1 MFRYVRAALAAAALF
16 LIAPLMNANPAPDKD
31 GHVLTALWKQ
41 YEEANKADRPQ
52 KESEILTKIKA
63 EAVKQR
69 LAADFYDAAVKYVES
84 VQRRDWKKRDELRR
98 NLEKEV
104 RDFDEPMVTYLWMS
118 EQAGSTSD
126 ARWAY
131 VRPRAE
137 AFRAGHNTA
146 LWRGIGG
153 LMGGAMKDFVA
164 SDYEYVLWHLI
175 GARRYDN
182 PEKDEIYQALQGEVQ
197 GKHPGEGYLAFYV
210 ANRKYGPA
218 KKEALEAVAKQYA
231 GQSVAFWPRQ
241 ELLRIRFSELNEQKA
256 GSAAYQA
263 LYADCLTYEK
273 ERKAQ
278 KGDDAK
284 IVAGCTAVKNLTETL
299 TGKSVGVCLE
309 DKNVCVTFRNLDK
322 ATLTLREGDKT
333 VKTWNLANSARSFY
347 VYDTVR
353 VALPNLGDGAYSL
366 EAVNGKQNGLAFYNQ
381 HTLSLAVRREAAG
394 FAAYVT
400 DYISGKPLDKAKLT
414 LWKGDKEVASEQ
426 VRLDGFT
433 VLPKKFQETIDGHK
447 DTYYY
452 LTAETGSGTSLRAS
466 RKVGAHAYYYYDD
479 DDDRTD
485 RTFCHIYKDRGAYNP
500 GDVLQFKAV
509 VYQGN
514 LVDRVSV
521 VPDKTVEV
529 ILLNSEDKEIDR
541 LKLKTNEFGSVS
553 GSFTL
558 PKGERNGYFQLQVK
572 SGKQFLEG
580 DSFRVDEFVLP
591 TFTLS
596 FDKNDQLYLKGDEV
610 VIKGKVQSFSGHS
623 LTGADL
629 AVKVERWGNVVLET
643 NVQPAADGTFSFAF
657 PAKETGWYNAEVTV
671 TDATGEMQEFGTGV
685 YVSDYISV
693 SLTMQDGAE
702 GEFVTMEE
710 KNEPGVRYIGRRWRP
725 SASKYIATGEGAR
738 VLMEVD
744 NSDGNKIDVPVQYEL
759 FAEDSTVVR
768 SGKAA
773 SGEVVEIDLK
783 GLPDGLYSLVG
794 KASERDA
801 KDESKCWILKVNP
814 KGKVLDAPV
823 RRLFLTGPEDVPMGE
838 KIRLTM
844 GTADGAEYAVVTLFG
859 KARKVLE
866 TRKVI
871 LKGVRAKE
879 GSLTTLEFDYKPEY
893 PDAVR
898 LQVFYFKRGEAITFD
913 KEYSRT
919 RTRLALPLKFES
931 FTDKAFPGTSYTFT
945 LKTDPGV
952 EALAA
957 VYDKSIDAIAGN
969 WWPVVTLREFS
980 VPYVSIESVCGRVNG
995 DNPFDDELA
1004 LEETVV
1010 TGYGAAPMMK
1020 ATRSANSAMMEDR
1033 MVLAQAP
1040 MAAKESVEAAD
1051 EGAAA
1056 EVTVRSKFENALTF
1070 QPHLVSDAAGNIS
1083 FTFNTSDKL
1092 STYYVALYAHDK
1104 GMRNTYL
1111 REEMVVSV
1119 PVKVA
1124 VVEPQ
1129 FLYVGDTY
1137 EVAASVSSNSDKPV
1151 SGWLYLYTYPS
1162 QEYEGVEP
1170 MGVQRVAVTVP
1181 AGGTESHRFPVRVPA
1196 VETLGF
1202 KVVFAADEFS
1212 DAVFLPVAVKKPV
1225 QTLTEAHSAVLRAG
1239 MSRETLL
1246 AELRARFVNVPA
1258 SEAALTETTLLDLVR
1273 AAIPAKVD
1281 PEGKDVLS
1289 LSEAYYVR
1297 LLTQVPSLAAQVR
1310 NDNSAV
1316 IPSASSSVIPS
1327 EAKESQELLEK
1338 VLACRN
1344 NDGGFGWFEG
1354 MESSP
1359 IITAVLLQ
1367 RFAKLRDHGFEVPD
1381 LTSSVK
1387 FLDTR
1392 HFATELP
1399 YWRGYLSDAQYLFV
1413 RSLYPTVPFEVKP
1426 VTKEAKKRFEEFQK
1440 YVKGYLVPSAK
1451 DGRGLQGQI
1460 MAKARRVQTLLN
1472 LSASSEGIAL
1482 AKAWGVKVAAKSRM
1496 ESSLKADI
1504 ASLKE
1509 YAVEH
1514 RDGGWYYPNAVMPWR
1529 GLLETEADAHALLC
1543 GLMNPYAPE
1552 ISDGIRLWLMLQKE
1566 TQKWDESPAFVDAIT
1581 AILDGSDAVLATSI
1595 LSYSAT
1601 YDKPFADIKA
1611 AGNGFTIAR
1620 KFFREKT
1627 VEKVYDD
1634 RSGENDQVTV
1644 REEIA
1649 PGTPVAVGDKIIA
1662 EYHIWNQENRSFVK
1676 VDAFREAAL
1685 RPVQQLSGHTGWGW
1699 FSFRRL
1705 TFTPQ
1710 GYRNVKADRTEYY
1723 FDSFPEENTTLT
1735 EEFFVTQAGTFTAPV
1750 ITVESLYA
1758 PHYRANDA
1766 FHGVLAVE

>member
-1 MFRYVRAALAAAALF
+1 MSRYVQAALAAVAFF
-16 LIAPLMNANPAPDKD
+16 LIAPLMNATPAPDKD

-52 KESEILTKIKA
+52 KEAEILTKIKA

-104 RDFDEPMVTYLWMS
+104 KDFDEPMVTYLWMS
-118 EQAGSTSD
+118 DHAGSSSD
-126 ARWAY
+126 ARWAF
-131 VRPRAE
+131 VRDRVE
-137 AFRAGHNTA
+137 VFRQGHNTA

-175 GARRYDN
+175 GARRYEN
-182 PEKDEIYQALQGEVQ
+182 PEKDELYQALKAEVAE
-197 GKHPGEGYLAFYV
+197 KYPGEGYLAYYV
-210 ANRKYGPA
+210 AARKSGA
-218 KKEALEAVAKQYA
+218 ARKTALEAVAKQYA

-241 ELLRIRFSELNEQKA
+241 DLLRIRFDELNEKKA

-263 LYADCLTYEK
+263 LYADCLAFEK
-273 ERKAQ
+273 ERKAL

-284 IVAGCTAVKNLTETL
+284 VASGCQVAKNLSETL
-299 TGKSVGVCLE
+299 TGKGLGVRME

-333 VKTWNLANSARSFY
+333 LKTWNLTNPARSFY

-353 VALPNLGDGAYSL
+353 VALPALGDGAYSL
-366 EAVNGKQNGLAFYNQ
+366 EAVNGKQNGIAYYNQ
-381 HTLSLAVRREAAG
+381 HTLSMAVRREAAG

-400 DYISGKPLDKAKLT
+400 DYITGKPLDKAKIT
-414 LWKGDKEVASEQ
+414 LWKGDKEVISDN

-447 DTYYY
+447 QTYYY
-452 LTAETGSGTSLRAS
+452 LTAGTGNGTNLRAS

-479 DDDRTD
+479 EDDRTD

-500 GDVLQFKAV
+500 GDILQFKAV
-509 VYQGN
+509 VYEGN
-514 LVDRVSV
+514 LVDRIAV
-521 VPDKTVEV
+521 VPGKAVEV
-529 ILLNSEDKEIDR
+529 ILLNSEEKEIDR
-541 LKLKTNEFGSVS
+541 QKLKTNEFGSVS

-596 FDKNDQLYLKGDEV
+596 FDANDRLYLKGDEV
-610 VIKGKVQSFSGHS
+610 VIKGRVKSFSGHS

-629 AVKVERWGNVVLET
+629 AVKVERWGSVVLET

-657 PAKETGWYNAEVTV
+657 PAGDTGWYNAEVTV
-671 TDATGEMQEFGTGV
+671 TDATGEMQEFRTGV
-685 YVSDYISV
+685 YVSDNITV
-693 SLTMQDGAE
+693 SLTMQNGAE

-710 KNEPGVRYIGRRWRP
+710 KDEPGPYRYVGRRWRP
-725 SASKYIATGEGAR
+725 SPSKYIATGEVAR

-744 NSDGNKIDVPVQYEL
+744 NSDGNKIDVPVRYEL

-773 SGEVVEIDLK
+773 SGEVVELNLK

-801 KDESKCWILKVNP
+801 KDESKCWILKVDP
-814 KGKVLDAPV
+814 KGKTLDAPV

-844 GTADGAEYAVVTLFG
+844 GTADGAEYAIVTLFG
-859 KARKVLE
+859 KGRKVLE
-866 TRKVI
+866 TKKVI
-871 LKGVRAKE
+871 LQGVRAKE
-879 GSLTTLEFDYKPEY
+879 GSLTTVEFDYKAEY

-969 WWPVVTLREFS
+969 YWPVVTLREFS
-980 VPYVSIESVCGRVNG
+980 VPYVSIESVCGRVSG
-995 DNPFDDELA
+995 DDPYADDLA
-1004 LEETVV
+1004 LEESEAVV
-1010 TGYGAAPMMK
+1010 AYGAAPMMK
-1020 ATRSANSAMMEDR
+1020 ATRSANGAMEDR
-1033 MVLAQAP
+1033 MVLAEAP
-1040 MAAKESVEAAD
+1040 MAAKESAQAAD
-1051 EGAAA
+1051 GGAAP

-1070 QPHLVSDAAGNIS
+1070 QPHLVSDATGHLTL
-1083 FTFNTSDKL
+1083 TFNTSDKL

-1111 REEMVVSV
+1111 RDEMVVSV

-1129 FLYVGDTY
+1129 FLYMGDTY
-1137 EVAASVSSNSDKPV
+1137 EVGASVSSNSDKPV

-1162 QEYEGVEP
+1162 EEYEGVEP
-1170 MGVQRVAVTVP
+1170 IGVQRVAITVP
-1181 AGGTESHRFPVRVPA
+1181 AGGTQSHRFPVHVPA
-1196 VETLGF
+1196 VKTLGF

-1212 DAVFLPVAVKKPV
+1212 DAVFLPVEVKKPV
-1225 QTLTEAHSAVLRAG
+1225 QTLTEAHSVVLRAG

-1273 AAIPAKVD
+1273 AAIPTKAD
-1281 PEGKDVLS
+1281 PEGNDVLS

-1297 LLTQVPSLAAQVR
+1297 LLT
-1310 NDNSAV
+1310 
-1316 IPSASSSVIPS
+1316 SVIPGS
-1327 EAKESQELLEK
+1327 TGNLAEGTGALLEK

-1359 IITAVLLQ
+1359 VITAVLLQ

-1392 HFATELP
+1392 HFVTELP
-1399 YWRGYLSDAQYLFV
+1399 YWRGYLSDAQYLFI
-1413 RSLYPTVPFEVKP
+1413 RSLYPAVPFEVKP
-1426 VTKEAKKRFEEFQK
+1426 ATKEGKKRFEEFQK

-1482 AKAWGVKVAAKSRM
+1482 AKAWGVKVAAKSKM

-1543 GLMNPYAPE
+1543 GLMDPYAPQV
-1552 ISDGIRLWLMLQKE
+1552 SDGIRLWLMLQKE
-1566 TQKWDESPAFVDAIT
+1566 TQKWDESPAFVEAIT

-1627 VEKVYDD
+1627 VERVFDD
-1634 RSGENDQVTV
+1634 RSGENDKVTV

-1662 EYHIWNQENRSFVK
+1662 EYQIWNQENRSFVK

-1699 FSFRRL
+1699 FSLRRL

-1735 EEFFVTQAGTFTAPV
+1735 EEFFVTQSGTFTAPV

>member
-1 MFRYVRAALAAAALF
+1 MFRYIRAALAAAALF

-41 YEEANKADRPQ
+41 YEEASKADRPQ
-52 KESEILTKIKA
+52 KEAEILTKIKV
-63 EAVKQR
+63 EAARQR

-84 VQRRDWKKRDELRR
+84 VQRRDWKKRDELRK

-104 RDFDEPMVTYLWMS
+104 KDFDEPMVTYLWMS
-118 EQAGSTSD
+118 ERDGASSD
-126 ARWAY
+126 ARWAF
-131 VRPRAE
+131 VRDRAV

-146 LWRGIGG
+146 LYRGIGG
-153 LMGGAMKDFVA
+153 LMGGAMTDFVA
-164 SDYEYVLWHLI
+164 SDYEYVLWHLL
-175 GARRYDN
+175 GARRYDD
-182 PEKDEIYQALQGEVQ
+182 PEKDEIYRTLKAEVD
-197 GKHPGEGYLAFYV
+197 GKDPQEGYLAFYV
-210 ANRKYGPA
+210 ANRTNGKDERKA
-218 KKEALEAVAKQYA
+218 ALEAVAKKYA
-231 GQSVAFWPRQ
+231 GQAIAFWPRQ

-263 LYADCLTYEK
+263 LYTDCLTYEK
-273 ERKAQ
+273 ERKAR

-284 IVAGCTAVKNLTETL
+284 IVAGCTSVKTLTETL
-299 TGKSVGVCLE
+299 TGKGVGVRLQ
-309 DKNVCVTFRNLDK
+309 DKQVCVTFRNLDK

-333 VKTWNLANSARSFY
+333 LKTWNLANSTRSFY
-347 VYDTVR
+347 VYDTVK
-353 VALPNLGDGAYSL
+353 VALPPLGDGSYSL
-366 EAVNGKQNGLAFYNQ
+366 EAVNGKLNSIAYYNQ
-381 HTLSLAVRREAAG
+381 HTLSIAVRREAAG

-400 DYISGKPLDKAKLT
+400 DYLSGKPLDQAKVT
-414 LWKGDKEVASEQ
+414 LWKGDKAVVSEQ

-447 DTYYY
+447 ETYYN
-452 LTAETGSGTSLRAS
+452 LTAETGSGTGLRAS
-466 RKVGAHAYYYYDD
+466 QRVGAHAYYFEGDSDD
-479 DDDRTD
+479 SADH
-485 RTFCHIYKDRGAYNP
+485 TFCHIYKDRGAYNP
-500 GDVLQFKAV
+500 GDILQFKAV

-514 LVDRVSV
+514 LVDRISV

-529 ILLNSEDKEIDR
+529 ILLNSEGKEIDR
-541 LKLKTNEFGSVS
+541 LKRKTNEFGSVS

-572 SGKQFLEG
+572 SGKQYLEG

-596 FDKNDQLYLKGDEV
+596 FDKNDKLYLKGDEV
-610 VIKGKVQSFSGHS
+610 VIKGKVQSYSGHS

-643 NVQPAADGTFSFAF
+643 NVQPAADGTFSITF
-657 PAKETGWYNAEVTV
+657 PAEDTGWYNAEVTV

-685 YVSDYISV
+685 YVSDNISV
-693 SLTMQDGAE
+693 SLTMQNGAE
-702 GEFVTMEE
+702 GEFVPMEE
-710 KNEPGVRYIGRRWRP
+710 KNEPGPFRTAPRRWRP
-725 SASKYIATGEGAR
+725 AAAKYIATGDVAR
-738 VLMEVD
+738 VQMQVD
-744 NSDGNKIDVPVQYEL
+744 NSDGNKIDVPVRYEL
-759 FAEDSTVVR
+759 ADEAGKVVR
-768 SGKAA
+768 QGQAA
-773 SGEVVEIDLK
+773 SGEVVDIDLK

-801 KDESKCWILKVNP
+801 EDEAKCWILKVNP

-844 GTADGAEYAVVTLFG
+844 GTADGAEYAIVTLFG

-866 TRKVI
+866 TRKVV

-879 GSLTTLEFDYKPEY
+879 GSLATLEFDYKPDY

-898 LQVFYFKRGEAITFD
+898 LQVFYFKRGDSVVFD

-980 VPYVSIESVCGRVNG
+980 VPYVSIESACGRVNG
-995 DNPFDDELA
+995 DNPYEEELA
-1004 LEETVV
+1004 LEETAVV
-1010 TGYGAAPMMK
+1010 GYGAAPMMK
-1020 ATRSANSAMMEDR
+1020 ATRSANAAMRDQ
-1033 MVLAQAP
+1033 MVLAEAP
-1040 MAAKESVEAAD
+1040 MAAKESADAAFDEA
-1051 EGAAA
+1051 GP

-1070 QPHLVSDAAGNIS
+1070 QPHLVSDAAGNLS

-1104 GMRNTYL
+1104 GMRNTFL

-1162 QEYEGVEP
+1162 KDYEGVEP

-1212 DAVFLPVAVKKPV
+1212 DAVFLPVPVKKPV
-1225 QTLTEAHSAVLRAG
+1225 QALTEAHSAVLRAG
-1239 MSRETLL
+1239 MDRETLL
-1246 AELRARFVNVPA
+1246 AELRSRFVNIPA

-1281 PEGKDVLS
+1281 PAGKDVLS

-1297 LLTQVPSLAAQVR
+1297 LLTS
-1310 NDNSAV
+1310 V
-1316 IPSASSSVIPS
+1316 IPGSSSSVIPGLTRNLPDGTDD
-1327 EAKESQELLEK
+1327 LLTK

-1381 LTSSVK
+1381 LASSVK

-1426 VTKEAKKRFEEFQK
+1426 ATKEGKKRFEEFQK

-1543 GLMNPYAPE
+1543 NLMQPYAPQ

-1595 LSYSAT
+1595 LSYSGS
-1601 YDKPFADIKA
+1601 YEKPFADIKA

-1627 VEKVYDD
+1627 VEKVHDD
-1634 RSGENDQVTV
+1634 RTSDKNDQVTV

-1662 EYHIWNQENRSFVK
+1662 EYQVWNQENRSFVK

-1699 FSFRRL
+1699 FRLRSL

-1710 GYRNVKADRTEYY
+1710 GYRNVKADRTEYF

-1750 ITVESLYA
+1750 LTVESLYA

>member
-1 MFRYVRAALAAAALF
+1 M
-16 LIAPLMNANPAPDKD
+16 
-31 GHVLTALWKQ
+31 
-41 YEEANKADRPQ
+41 
-52 KESEILTKIKA
+52 
-63 EAVKQR
+63 
-69 LAADFYDAAVKYVES
+69 
-84 VQRRDWKKRDELRR
+84 
-98 NLEKEV
+98 
-104 RDFDEPMVTYLWMS
+104 
-118 EQAGSTSD
+118 
-126 ARWAY
+126 
-131 VRPRAE
+131 
-137 AFRAGHNTA
+137 
-146 LWRGIGG
+146 
-153 LMGGAMKDFVA
+153 
-164 SDYEYVLWHLI
+164 
-175 GARRYDN
+175 
-182 PEKDEIYQALQGEVQ
+182 
-197 GKHPGEGYLAFYV
+197 
-210 ANRKYGPA
+210 
-218 KKEALEAVAKQYA
+218 
-231 GQSVAFWPRQ
+231 
-241 ELLRIRFSELNEQKA
+241 
-256 GSAAYQA
+256 
-263 LYADCLTYEK
+263 
-273 ERKAQ
+273 
-278 KGDDAK
+278 
-284 IVAGCTAVKNLTETL
+284 
-299 TGKSVGVCLE
+299 
-309 DKNVCVTFRNLDK
+309 
-322 ATLTLREGDKT
+322 
-333 VKTWNLANSARSFY
+333 
-347 VYDTVR
+347 
-353 VALPNLGDGAYSL
+353 
-366 EAVNGKQNGLAFYNQ
+366 
-381 HTLSLAVRREAAG
+381 
-394 FAAYVT
+394 
-400 DYISGKPLDKAKLT
+400 
-414 LWKGDKEVASEQ
+414 
-426 VRLDGFT
+426 
-433 VLPKKFQETIDGHK
+433 
-447 DTYYY
+447 
-452 LTAETGSGTSLRAS
+452 
-466 RKVGAHAYYYYDD
+466 
-479 DDDRTD
+479 
-485 RTFCHIYKDRGAYNP
+485 
-500 GDVLQFKAV
+500 
-509 VYQGN
+509 
-514 LVDRVSV
+514 
-521 VPDKTVEV
+521 
-529 ILLNSEDKEIDR
+529 
-541 LKLKTNEFGSVS
+541 
-553 GSFTL
+553 
-558 PKGERNGYFQLQVK
+558 
-572 SGKQFLEG
+572 
-580 DSFRVDEFVLP
+580 
-591 TFTLS
+591 
-596 FDKNDQLYLKGDEV
+596 
-610 VIKGKVQSFSGHS
+610 
-623 LTGADL
+623 
-629 AVKVERWGNVVLET
+629 KVERWGNVVLET

-657 PAKETGWYNAEVTV
+657 PAQETGWYNAEVTI
-671 TDATGEMQEFGTGV
+671 TDATGEMQEFRTGV

-710 KNEPGVRYIGRRWRP
+710 KDASVPYRYVNRRWRP
-725 SASKYIATGEGAR
+725 SASKYIATGEVAR

-744 NSDGNKIDVPVQYEL
+744 NSDGNKIDVPVRYEL

-773 SGEVVEIDLK
+773 SGEVVAIDLK

-801 KDESKCWILKVNP
+801 EDESKCWILKVDP

-844 GTADGAEYAVVTLFG
+844 GTADGTEYAVVTLFG
-859 KARKVLE
+859 KDRQVLE
-866 TRKVI
+866 TRKVV
-871 LKGVRAKE
+871 LQGVRAKA
-879 GSLTTLEFDYKPEY
+879 GSLTTVEFDYKAEY

-980 VPYVSIESVCGRVNG
+980 VPYVSIESVCGRVSG
-995 DNPFDDELA
+995 DDPYADDLVM
-1004 LEETVV
+1004 EESEAVV
-1010 TGYGAAPMMK
+1010 AYGAAPMMK
-1020 ATRSANSAMMEDR
+1020 ATRSANGAMEDR
-1033 MVLAQAP
+1033 MVLAEAS
-1040 MAAKESVEAAD
+1040 MAAKESAADQAVEA
-1051 EGAAA
+1051 GAGAP

-1092 STYYVALYAHDK
+1092 STYYVALYAHDT
-1104 GMRNTYL
+1104 GMRNAYL
-1111 REEMVVSV
+1111 RDEMVVSV

-1129 FLYVGDTY
+1129 FLYAGDTY

-1151 SGWLYLYTYPS
+1151 SDWLYLYTYPS
-1162 QEYEGVEP
+1162 REYEGVEP
-1170 MGVQRVAVTVP
+1170 MGVQRVSVTVP
-1181 AGGTESHRFPVRVPA
+1181 AGGTETHRFPVRVPA
-1196 VETLGF
+1196 VETIGF

-1212 DAVFLPVAVKKPV
+1212 DAVFLPVPVKNPV
-1225 QTLTEAHSAVLRAG
+1225 QTLTEAHSAVLRSG

-1246 AELRARFVNVPA
+1246 ADLRARFVNVPA
-1258 SEAALTETTLLDLVR
+1258 AEATLTETTLLDLVR
-1273 AAIPAKVD
+1273 AAIPSKVD
-1281 PEGKDVLS
+1281 PDGNDVLS
-1289 LSEAYYVR
+1289 FSEAYYVR
-1297 LLTQVPSLAAQVR
+1297 LLT
-1310 NDNSAV
+1310 
-1316 IPSASSSVIPS
+1316 SVIPGS
-1327 EAKESQELLEK
+1327 TGNLAEGAGDLLEK

-1344 NDGGFGWFEG
+1344 ADGGFGWFEG
-1354 MESSP
+1354 MDSSP
-1359 IITAVLLQ
+1359 VITAVLLS
-1367 RFAKLRDHGFEVPD
+1367 RFAKLRDHGFVVPD
-1381 LTSSVK
+1381 LASSVK
-1387 FLDTR
+1387 FLDKN

-1399 YWRGYLSDAQYLFV
+1399 YWRGYLSDAQYVFV
-1413 RSLYPTVPFEVKP
+1413 RSLYPSVPFEVQP
-1426 VTKEAKKRFEEFQK
+1426 VTKEGKKRFTDFQK

-1472 LSASSEGIAL
+1472 LSASSDGIAL

-1496 ESSLKADI
+1496 EASLKADI

-1627 VEKVYDD
+1627 VEKLYDD
-1634 RSGENDQVTV
+1634 RTTDKNDRVTV

-1662 EYHIWNQENRSFVK
+1662 EYHVWNQENRSFVK
-1676 VDAFREAAL
+1676 VNAFREAAL

-1699 FSFRRL
+1699 FNLRRL

-1750 ITVESLYA
+1750 LTVESLYA

-1766 FHGVLAVE
+1766 YHGVLSVE